1 MKAAMGCGAFKCP
14 AKVVSRE
21 MKNILLGEEF
31 KGWFKQVVFAVYS
44 TPGYGANNFTIFEGA
59 LGGVEL

>member
-1 MKAAMGCGAFKCP
+1 MGCGAFKCP

-21 MKNILLGEEF
+21 MKSILLGKEF
-31 KGWFKQVVFAVYS
+31 RGWFRQVVFAVYS
-44 TPGYGANNFTIFEGA
+44 TPGYGANNFAIFEEA